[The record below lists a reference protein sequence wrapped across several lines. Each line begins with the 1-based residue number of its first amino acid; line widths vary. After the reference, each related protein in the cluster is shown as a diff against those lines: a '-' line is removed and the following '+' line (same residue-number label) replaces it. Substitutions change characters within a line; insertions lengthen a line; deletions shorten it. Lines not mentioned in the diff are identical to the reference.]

1 MTLTIS
7 ENKALGLLFYKFDIP
22 GCWHFENG
30 ATHII
35 EHVHHDPDG
44 LLHVLVLTVHLL
56 WVFFLRNL
64 TSLDAGILKM
74 VPHI

>member
-1 MTLTIS
+1 MTI
-7 ENKALGLLFYKFDIP
+7 LLYDKFDIP

-35 EHVHHDPDG
+35 EHVDHGPDG

-56 WVFFLRNL
+56 GSGSSFCE
-64 TSLDAGILKM
+64 I
-74 VPHI
+74 